1 MIGMAIAMKLEER
14 GLVGATHMGTGFD
27 AWYPGYIDYLPVFKN
42 VAAFWTETAGGQGP
56 RESTINDFP
65 QPMRDLR
72 PRSLYSSPWPPGM
85 WRMRDQVRYMET
97 ASLAVLDFAAK
108 YKESLLLNRY
118 KSGQAQIHKGGTTG
132 PYAYF
137 VPQEQRDPVAAVE
150 LLRRLAFGG
159 VRIGQLT
166 RPVVV
171 EQETLPAGT
180 WVVPTDQAFAALAR
194 EVLDVQEYPDIR
206 EYAGGPPDQPYDA
219 AGWTLPIAM
228 GVRTVAA
235 RTPLSAD
242 LRSALRSLG
251 AGASPSLKPTPYDG
265 TTSADAAPFD
275 SVPGIGFDSSPTA
288 KAIVPPDGRLAG
300 TGALLA
306 VDPAQNN
313 AFRAINRALA
323 GGLDVQRVADATG
336 IRYLIGG
343 LSEQDQRELVTSL
356 ALVSE
361 RTDATGTSLQ
371 QSAHRSLQRSH
382 QHGCGVDALG
392 ARALRLSLPAR
403 LRRRHRGGC
412 ASQPG

>member
-1 MIGMAIAMKLEER
+1 M
-14 GLVGATHMGTGFD
+14 
-27 AWYPGYIDYLPVFKN
+27 
-42 VAAFWTETAGGQGP
+42 
-56 RESTINDFP
+56 
-65 QPMRDLR
+65 
-72 PRSLYSSPWPPGM
+72 
-85 WRMRDQVRYMET
+85 
-97 ASLAVLDFAAK
+97 
-108 YKESLLLNRY
+108 
-118 KSGQAQIHKGGTTG
+118 
-132 PYAYF
+132 
-137 VPQEQRDPVAAVE
+137 
-150 LLRRLAFGG
+150 
-159 VRIGQLT
+159 
-166 RPVVV
+166 V

-228 GVRTVAA
+228 GVRTLAA

-323 GGLDVQRVADATG
+323 GGLDVQRVADAT
-336 IRYLIGG
+336 RD
-343 LSEQDQRELVTSL
+343 S
-356 ALVSE
+356 VSDR
-361 RTDATGTSLQ
+361 RTVRTGSAGARDVARTRLRAYGCDGHIAPA
-371 QSAHRSLQRSH
+371 SAHRSLQRAH